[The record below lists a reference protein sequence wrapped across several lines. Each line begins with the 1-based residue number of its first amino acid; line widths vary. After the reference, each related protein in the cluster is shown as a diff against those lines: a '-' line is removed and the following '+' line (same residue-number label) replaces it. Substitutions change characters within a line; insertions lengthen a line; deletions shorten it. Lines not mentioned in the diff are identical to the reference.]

1 MSVRLNVSVSLTQM
15 IPFLD
20 LKSIMASPERYQH
33 GRGSIYCNK
42 GSSKQA
48 SGSIVRRLVGE
59 EIAGLT

>member
-1 MSVRLNVSVSLTQM
+1 MT
-15 IPFLD
+15 PFLE
-20 LKSIMASPERYQH
+20 LKSIMALSEDINTGLIH
-33 GRGSIYCNK
+33 CNK